1 MKKCNCFL
9 LLFFI
14 LLINVK
20 SDANFTKCKE
30 IFENYLKNFNLMDIT
45 NPLVASGTGY
55 NDFGKYDMCL
65 EIKDSKYY
73 LNKITFRTS
82 GNEMLNKYDVYIGLC
97 VPEECY
103 EYERENEYIR
113 SLIKKWLQLKDEDI
127 ENIYTNNYN
136 NEIYKLD
143 NLAVF
148 SAILF
153 LTILMFSSG
162 LFKYIF
168 EYKKNKKDI
177 IEISDINNSNLNK
190 EKNNEENLNK
200 NPLLCFVNKIF
211 DFNYNFERITSI
223 PKERDIKLIYGL
235 KSVSFFIIVFIS
247 MSYMFV
253 AYKLP
258 IRNPEGSLRYMRNIF
273 WQFIFNNNFLYDII
287 FFTSAFYIAYKYT
300 KNSENRNYDFKYF
313 ILKIFQKL
321 TRIYPV
327 YIIIF
332 LFYYKFFG
340 YFLDGP
346 ISGYFFKKELDD
358 CKKNSYNVFLM
369 LQDFLLGVPKKSDNY
384 NYYCFEWGWFF
395 SAYFHY
401 YIIGCLLMYFYLKN
415 KNSFYLVNSILLF
428 IFITVELIQ
437 LIVKKFKITFYE
449 NFVNNKHFYY
459 EIYYSKFYNRIIP
472 YLFGILAGI
481 WYANQNKNMNGF
493 INKNK
498 DNIKINLLLYS
509 IGVDLIIL
517 VILLPYFAYPQ
528 SNDKILEEKSNNFVC
543 ILYNFLSR
551 KVFIFG
557 LFLMMLPLLK
567 NNFYYFGGFLN
578 DDCFGK
584 LNKLLLCTYL
594 IHPILLRFILLNAR
608 YQLYFDGWYILFYG
622 TACMVLSIFFGYIF
636 CLFFEIPMDNFK
648 KYYFVN
654 YEKINYINLDATE
667 NKKLAFIEEKLK

>member
-287 FFTSAFYIAYKYT
+287 FFTSAFYVAYKYT
-300 KNSENRNYDFKYF
+300 KNSEIKNYDFKYF

-509 IGVDLIIL
+509 FGVDLIIL
-517 VILLPYFAYPQ
+517 VIILPYFAYPQ

-594 IHPILLRFILLNAR
+594 VHPILLRFILLNAR

>member
-190 EKNNEENLNK
+190 EKNNEENLSK

-235 KSVSFFIIVFIS
+235 KSVSFFIIIFIS

-300 KNSENRNYDFKYF
+300 KNSENKNYDFKYF

-346 ISGYFFKKELDD
+346 ISGYFFKKELDY

-428 IFITVELIQ
+428 VFITVELIQ

-517 VILLPYFAYPQ
+517 VIILPYFAYPQ

-594 IHPILLRFILLNAR
+594 VHPILLRFILLNAR

>member
-300 KNSENRNYDFKYF
+300 KNSENKNYDFKYF

-428 IFITVELIQ
+428 VFITVELIQ

-472 YLFGILAGI
+472 YLLGFLAGI

-517 VILLPYFAYPQ
+517 VIILPYFAYPQ

-594 IHPILLRFILLNAR
+594 VHPILLRFILLNAR

>member
-1 MKKCNCFL
+1 MKKYNCFL
-9 LLFFI
+9 LLLFI

-20 SDANFTKCKE
+20 SEANFTKCKE
-30 IFENYLKNFNLMDIT
+30 IFENYLKNFNLMDIS

-97 VPEECY
+97 IPEECY
-103 EYERENEYIR
+103 EYEKENEYIR

-168 EYKKNKKDI
+168 EYKKNKKEI
-177 IEISDINNSNLNK
+177 IEISDINNSNLNN
-190 EKNNEENLNK
+190 EKKNEENLSK

-235 KSVSFFIIVFIS
+235 KSVSFFIIIFIS

-253 AYKLP
+253 AYQLP

-300 KNSENRNYDFKYF
+300 KNTENRNYDLKYF
-313 ILKIFQKL
+313 ILKIFQKI

-401 YIIGCLLMYFYLKN
+401 YIIGCLLMYLYLKN

-428 IFITVELIQ
+428 AFITVELIQ
-437 LIVKKFKITFYE
+437 LIVQKFKITFYE
-449 NFVNNKHFYY
+449 NFLNNKHFYY

-472 YLFGILAGI
+472 YLFGIIAGI

-498 DNIKINLLLYS
+498 DNIKINLLLYCF
-509 IGVDLIIL
+509 GVNLMIL
-517 VILLPYFAYPQ
+517 VIILPYFAYPQ

-551 KVFIFG
+551 KIFIFG

-567 NNFYYFGGFLN
+567 NNFYYFGGFLT

-648 KYYFVN
+648 KYYFSN
-654 YEKINYINLDATE
+654 YEKINYINLDAAE

>member
-287 FFTSAFYIAYKYT
+287 FFTSAFYVAYKYT
-300 KNSENRNYDFKYF
+300 KNSEIKNYDFKYF

-415 KNSFYLVNSILLF
+415 KNSFYLVNGILLF
-428 IFITVELIQ
+428 VFITVELIQ

-517 VILLPYFAYPQ
+517 VIILPYFAYPQ
-528 SNDKILEEKSNNFVC
+528 SNDKILEEKSNNFLC

-594 IHPILLRFILLNAR
+594 VHPILLRFILLNAR